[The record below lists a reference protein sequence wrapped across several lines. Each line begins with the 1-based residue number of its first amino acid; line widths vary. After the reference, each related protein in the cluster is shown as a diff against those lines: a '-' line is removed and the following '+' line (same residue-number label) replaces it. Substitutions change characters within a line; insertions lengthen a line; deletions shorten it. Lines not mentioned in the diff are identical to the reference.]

1 MAPGVGRIG
10 EAVKAQSQRPVVLQ
24 ARSQIGDVQAVDG
37 DVVAGQA
44 VGVRGH
50 GETVPLNV
58 GCGTPRLR
66 PTSPVLGEVPRSE
79 STRSSFSVHSIEG
92 VNDIVVT
99 FFGVRGSTPCHGDDT
114 RRYGGNTSCVG
125 LVVPGEEPL
134 VFDLGTGLRYC
145 GDRIPATGPFKG
157 TCLLTHMHWDHVQGL
172 PFFVPT
178 LRDGAHFDIYGPAQE
193 DGRTVREVFESIIKP
208 PMFPVSVTALP
219 GTFVFHDVAN
229 DDFSIGGL
237 DVKSRLVP
245 HVGKT
250 LGYRVTH
257 RDTSVVYLSDHQMPE
272 DGSMGITDGAREL
285 CDGADLLIHD
295 AQYTPEEFVGKSN
308 WGHCTMEYAVWVA
321 IECKVKRLALFHHDP
336 VRGDEAVDE
345 FLVRARRACEPHG
358 IEVIAAAEN
367 QSLSIPLNS

>member
-1 MAPGVGRIG
+1 M
-10 EAVKAQSQRPVVLQ
+10 
-24 ARSQIGDVQAVDG
+24 
-37 DVVAGQA
+37 
-44 VGVRGH
+44 
-50 GETVPLNV
+50 
-58 GCGTPRLR
+58 
-66 PTSPVLGEVPRSE
+66 
-79 STRSSFSVHSIEG
+79 
-92 VNDIVVT
+92 
-99 FFGVRGSTPCHGDDT
+99 
-114 RRYGGNTSCVG
+114 G
-125 LVVPGEEPL
+125 LVVPGQDPL

-145 GDRIPATGPFKG
+145 GDRIPATGPFRG

-208 PMFPVSVTALP
+208 PMFPVSVTDLP
-219 GTFVFHDVAN
+219 GTFVFHDVAD

-237 DVKSRLVP
+237 DVMSRLVP
-245 HVGKT
+245 HVGNT

-257 RDTSVVYLSDHQMPE
+257 RGTSVVYLPDHQMPE

-285 CDGADLLIHD
+285 CTGADLLIHD

-336 VRGDEAVDE
+336 VRGDDAVDE
-345 FLVRARRACEPHG
+345 FLDRARRACEPHG

-367 QSLSIPLNS
+367 QTLSIPLNS